1 MPDRHGKYSYFDTPD
16 GQDAHKKAW
25 YLCKNLGK
33 LGFLT
38 GTLDALNITKA
49 QTKMGVLLV
58 YGKHMGLLV
67 GAGLAFTAA
76 TTISLD
82 LRKKDDEVNHAM
94 GAVAVSSLFAAY
106 TASPFVM
113 ASLIGITVP
122 LAYLNKTAFMD
133 GVSPWHD
140 FKRVPKT
147 EYPITYYNFELDK
160 REDTIK
166 KRYDEKNEE
175 YFKKL
180 NLDSRV

>member
-1 MPDRHGKYSYFDTPD
+1 M
-16 GQDAHKKAW
+16 
-25 YLCKNLGK
+25 
-33 LGFLT
+33 
-38 GTLDALNITKA
+38 
-49 QTKMGVLLV
+49 
-58 YGKHMGLLV
+58 
-67 GAGLAFTAA
+67 
-76 TTISLD
+76 TISFS
-82 LRKKDDEVNHAM
+82 A
-94 GAVAVSSLFAAY
+94 
-106 TASPFVM
+106 ASPFVM